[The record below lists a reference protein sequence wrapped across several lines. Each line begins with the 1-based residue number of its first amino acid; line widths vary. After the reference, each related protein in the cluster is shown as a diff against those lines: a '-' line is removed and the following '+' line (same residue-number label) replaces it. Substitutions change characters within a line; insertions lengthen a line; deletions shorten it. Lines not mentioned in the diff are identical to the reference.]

1 MHRQLWGV
9 VLAGGDGTRLKTLSR
24 FISGDDRP
32 KQFCALFGG
41 ETLLRQTRARIAPAV
56 HAERTIFVVVKAH
69 EPFYRKELGGVDESR
84 IVVQPS
90 NRGTGTAILYS
101 LLRLSRLDD
110 DPLVAFFPT
119 DHDYADDKGFAQS
132 VETAAAFARQSPERL
147 VILGARAERAEMQ
160 YGWIEQGVRIEDTG
174 FRDEPVFR
182 VNRFWEKPS
191 SGVAS
196 DLFRK
201 GCLWNTFVLIGRART
216 FLDALASATPA
227 TRQALDPLRASP
239 AAHSEFELASQIY
252 DGLPAADFS
261 RQVLTTCTD
270 RLAVLGMG
278 EVGWS
283 DLGTPERVRAAAEM
297 RAHAW
302 LQSSRITG

>member
-1 MHRQLWGV
+1 MHRKLWGV

-41 ETLLRQTRARIAPAV
+41 ETLLRQTRTRIAPAV
-56 HAERTIFVVVKAH
+56 PAEHTMFAVVKGH
-69 EPFYRKELGGVDESR
+69 EPFYRKELAGVDESR
-84 IVVQPS
+84 IVVQPA

-101 LLRLSRLDD
+101 LFRLMRFDD

-119 DHDYADDKGFAQS
+119 DHDYADDRRFAQS
-132 VETAAAFARQSPERL
+132 VETAARFARQYPDWL
-147 VILGARAERAEMQ
+147 VILGAHAERAEMQ
-160 YGWIEQGVRIEDTG
+160 YGWIEQGERIESDK
-174 FRDEPVFR
+174 PVFL

-191 SGVAS
+191 SRVAE
-196 DLFRK
+196 DLLRK

-216 FLDALASATPA
+216 FLDALAAATPA
-227 TRQALDPLRASP
+227 MWQALDPLKAP
-239 AAHSEFELASQIY
+239 PAHSEFELASQIY
-252 DGLPAADFS
+252 DGLPASDFS
-261 RQVLTTCTD
+261 RQVLTTCTE
-270 RLAVLGMG
+270 RLAVLGLG

-302 LQSSRITG
+302 LQVGARR